1 MLRTLRILKD
11 LLPGSHVILMAL
23 LPRGGTGGGDLYYRW
38 PSVFTQP
45 FDVVNAHFMWVPP
58 AAVCKRFAAGACLPA
73 WLHSFHDALLQLHT
87 PQLACPA
94 APQLA

>member
-1 MLRTLRILKD
+1 VLRTLRILKD

-45 FDVVNAHFMWVPP
+45 FDVVNAHFM
-58 AAVCKRFAAGACLPA
+58 
-73 WLHSFHDALLQLHT
+73 
-87 PQLACPA
+87 
-94 APQLA
+94 